1 MALLKLALMPD
12 SQQSDES
19 FRRVANVPARGLGAK
34 AMEKIEA
41 EAAAKGVSLL
51 TACTEAGLGKKA
63 KEAMTAFAEAIR
75 TAGDGERRLSEICFD
90 AVERTGY
97 ADMWRQSRADGASDR
112 VENLAELVN
121 IVGTF
126 DTVEELFEHAALA
139 GREQNGSETG
149 SVRLLKM
156 HHDKRKGDGRGGKR
170 G

>member
-63 KEAMTAFAEAIR
+63 KEALPAFAEAIR

-90 AVERTGY
+90 AVARPGY
-97 ADMWRQSRADGASDR
+97 QGMWRSY
-112 VENLAELVN
+112 
-121 IVGTF
+121 
-126 DTVEELFEHAALA
+126 EE
-139 GREQNGSETG
+139 R
-149 SVRLLKM
+149 
-156 HHDKRKGDGRGGKR
+156 RGGEEDVSQCRCPWAPYSQTKQK
-170 G
+170 

>member
-34 AMEKIEA
+34 AMAMIEA
-41 EAAAKGVSLL
+41 EAAAKCVSLL

-75 TAGDGERRLSEICFD
+75 PAGDGEGRLSEILFD

-97 ADMWRQSRADGASDR
+97 VDLWRQSRADGRSDTRR
-112 VENLAELVN
+112 VGKEGVS
-121 IVGTF
+121 TW
-126 DTVEELFEHAALA
+126 
-139 GREQNGSETG
+139 RY
-149 SVRLLKM
+149 
-156 HHDKRKGDGRGGKR
+156 RGPPYH
-170 G
+170 